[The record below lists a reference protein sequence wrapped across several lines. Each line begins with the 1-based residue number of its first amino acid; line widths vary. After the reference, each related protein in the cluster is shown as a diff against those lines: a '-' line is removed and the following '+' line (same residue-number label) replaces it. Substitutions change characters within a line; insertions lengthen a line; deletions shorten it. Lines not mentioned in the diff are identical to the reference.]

1 MDLIAII
8 YLFTVFFLIAWM
20 ADRLP
25 FIKAVRTI
33 TKLSRISLETIQAE
47 EIDDSAKQGILL
59 GNSFGILKQSLMI
72 IAFTALL
79 LLILVICFKA
89 SVLIKPLSFNY
100 LTGFLISFTGIMVS
114 IVSFLSY
121 FLLKKLYG
129 RFSL

>member
-8 YLFTVFFLIAWM
+8 YLFIVFFLIAWA

-25 FIKAVRTI
+25 FIKAVSHI
-33 TKLSRISLETIQAE
+33 SKLSRISFETIQSE
-47 EIDDSAKQGILL
+47 DIDDSAKQDILL
-59 GNSFGILKQSLMI
+59 GNSFGILKQSLLI

-79 LLILVICFKA
+79 LLILFLCFKV
-89 SVLIKPLSFNY
+89 SGILNPLSFNY
-100 LTGFLISFTGIMVS
+100 LTEFLISFAGIIVS

-129 RFSL
+129 RFRL

>member
-8 YLFTVFFLIAWM
+8 YLFIVFFLIAWV

-25 FIKAVRTI
+25 FIKAVRNI
-33 TKLSRISLETIQAE
+33 SKLSRISFETIQAE
-47 EIDDSAKQGILL
+47 DMDDSAKQGILL
-59 GNSFGILKQSLMI
+59 GNSFGILKQSLLI
-72 IAFTALL
+72 IALTALL
-79 LLILVICFKA
+79 LLILFLCFKA
-89 SVLIKPLSFNY
+89 SMLLNPLSFNY
-100 LTGFLISFTGIMVS
+100 LTGFLISFTGILVS

>member
-8 YLFTVFFLIAWM
+8 YLFIVFFLIAWV

-25 FIKAVRTI
+25 FIKAVSHI
-33 TKLSRISLETIQAE
+33 SKLSRISFETILSE
-47 EIDDSAKQGILL
+47 ETDDSAKQAILL
-59 GNSFGILKQSLMI
+59 GNSFGILKQSLLI

-79 LLILVICFKA
+79 LLILFLCLKVSVI
-89 SVLIKPLSFNY
+89 VNPLNFNY
-100 LTGFLISFTGIMVS
+100 LTGFLISFAGIIVS

-129 RFSL
+129 RFRL